1 MKTAPWSSK
10 KRRFGCFG
18 GDVRARSS
26 CMHHSCPLLD
36 AAAVSAQ
43 DKALGA
49 LRCCTRAL
57 SPSKPTVGV

>member
-1 MKTAPWSSK
+1 
-10 KRRFGCFG
+10 
-18 GDVRARSS
+18 
-26 CMHHSCPLLD
+26 MHHSCPLLD